1 MSIWFKK
8 VSGPYGWMGNM
19 APYPIYFNGEMWRT
33 SEALFQALRYANP
46 SIMAQIQAE
55 QSPMGANMVA
65 KSGVNTP
72 HRVIVPMSRQD
83 VQNMKLC
90 VMLKFTQ
97 HPNLSNLLLA
107 TGNQII
113 FEDASGRKKV
123 NDLFWGAHPNPANPN
138 VALQGNNVMGEILM
152 EIRAIL

>member
-8 VSGPYGWMGNM
+8 VSAPYGWMGNM

-46 SIMAQIQAE
+46 AIMAQIQAE
-55 QSPMGANMVA
+55 QSPMGAKMVA

-72 HRVIVPMSRQD
+72 NRVMVPMSRQD

-97 HPNLSNLLLA
+97 HPNLANLLLA

-138 VALQGNNVMGEILM
+138 VALQGNNVMGKILM

>member
-1 MSIWFKK
+1 
-8 VSGPYGWMGNM
+8 
-19 APYPIYFNGEMWRT
+19 
-33 SEALFQALRYANP
+33 
-46 SIMAQIQAE
+46 
-55 QSPMGANMVA
+55 MGAKMVA